1 MLSRLQ
7 PLRPTRLLV
16 LILLLGAFST
26 ACSPQIGDD
35 AAKAGSGEPEP
46 TDSTRAAPSD
56 STLQG
61 TIANRPFTVEDATL
75 QDGILKVRQGEDFF
89 ADLEVTIF
97 LFLDSGE
104 LPEGRSW
111 QVAADDSD
119 FGHPHVH
126 VSFKDESASLPKTEL
141 LMNGYD
147 LDLQFGQAED
157 LTIPGKLSLRVAG
170 SPGADIQGSFV
181 ADLEGLVL
189 RNGVADPRVDG
200 IATLQWLADHWLE
213 QQVADNIEIVNHHG
227 TMFHHADPDG
237 GPQIGWTEVEYRSAP
252 EAEIEEA
259 RLRFVKGDDG
269 GWAVDQRFDATSLR
283 AGHPLVEPGANEP
296 FLYFPFVAARE
307 LEDKYA
313 GEPLY
318 DADFQISYGADEGE
332 VVVSYKVGSR
342 DTEAMETI
350 FRFVRDGNGGWKL
363 AE

>member
-16 LILLLGAFST
+16 LILFLGALFA
-26 ACSPQIGDD
+26 ACSPEIGDD
-35 AAKAGSGEPEP
+35 AAEAGPGEPEP
-46 TDSTRAAPSD
+46 TASTRAAPTG

-61 TIANRPFTVEDATL
+61 TIADRPFTVEGATL
-75 QDGILKVRQGEDFF
+75 EDGILKVRQGEDFF

-126 VSFKDESASLPKTEL
+126 VSFKDEDASVPETEM

-147 LDLQFGQAED
+147 LDLQFGQAGD
-157 LTIPGKLSLRVAG
+157 LTIPGELSLRVAG

-189 RNGVADPRVDG
+189 RDGVADPRIDG
-200 IATLQWLADHWLE
+200 IQTLKWLADHWLE
-213 QQVADNIEIVNHHG
+213 QQVGGTIEIVNHHG
-227 TMFHHADPDG
+227 TMFQYPDPDG

-259 RLRFVKGDDG
+259 RLRLVKGDDG
-269 GWAVDQRFDATSLR
+269 WAVDERFDATSLR
-283 AGHPLVEPGANEP
+283 PAHPLVEPGSDEP
-296 FLYFPFVAARE
+296 FRYFPFVAARAIE
-307 LEDKYA
+307 SQHA
-313 GEPLY
+313 GQPLY
-318 DADFQISYGADEGE
+318 DADFRPSYGAEEGE
-332 VVVSYKVGSR
+332 VEVSYKVGSR
-342 DTEAMETI
+342 DAEPMEST